1 MTMEQDA
8 NKKVATPRPIRSFRD
23 LLVWQKA
30 IQLAKAVY
38 LITRNFPADER
49 FGLTLQIRRAAV
61 SVSSN
66 IAEGHSRQGR
76 EFAHFLSIARG
87 STAEVES
94 QLLLAVELGFTTH
107 EAIQPIV
114 SVAGEIHRM
123 TASLAEKL
131 A

>member
-1 MTMEQDA
+1 MDNAE
-8 NKKVATPRPIRSFRD
+8 NKGENTPRPIRTFRD

-38 LITRNFPADER
+38 QITTKFPNDER
-49 FGLTLQIRRAAV
+49 FGLTHQVRRAAV

-66 IAEGHSRQGR
+66 IAERHSRQGR

-94 QLLLAVELGFTTH
+94 QLFLASELGF
-107 EAIQPIV
+107 V
-114 SVAGEIHRM
+114 SSQEIDSIISIAGEIHRM
-123 TASLAEKL
+123 VASLAAKL
-131 A
+131 S

>member
-1 MTMEQDA
+1 MEQ
-8 NKKVATPRPIRSFRD
+8 VPSMGGTPRPIRTFRD

-38 LITRNFPADER
+38 QITTKFPNDER
-49 FGLTLQIRRAAV
+49 FGLTHQVRRAAV

-66 IAEGHSRQGR
+66 IAERHSRQGR

-94 QLLLAVELGFTTH
+94 QLFLASELGF
-107 EAIQPIV
+107 V
-114 SVAGEIHRM
+114 SSQEIDSIISIAGEIHRM
-123 TASLAEKL
+123 VASL
-131 A
+131 